1 VKSSRK
7 TVKGGRP
14 FYSSISKVNVQIE
27 RTSPFYCGYQLN
39 HNMQWHGI
47 EIDFQVSPIENQ
59 ISPNLQ
65 SHGTCYSNSLLLMK
79 THTTHVQSA
88 SYKWLILKLS
98 TFTFTFVVAIPQ
110 MSLPVLF
117 DEISAELGLSL
128 VQVGWIWGAGSVLG
142 ILVGLIGGPVGDRF
156 GPRRTLAVACLLMGV
171 AGAARGLS
179 NSFTM
184 LALTTLLTGF
194 AQWSI
199 PMNVHKACGIWFPKE
214 QLGMANGFVSVGMAL
229 GFLLGAL
236 LAATVFSPILGGWRN
251 VLFVYGA
258 VAIVFGMFWWFSQEK
273 AGDKGRQNHQTI
285 TFRESIG
292 HVTRL
297 RNVWILCIAT
307 AGVSGCVNGMLGFLP
322 LYLRDLGWE
331 PALADG
337 TLASFHAVS
346 MLFAIPIALFSD
358 RVGSRRGVLMAAA
371 LLIGMGTGLLGFSGG
386 ILISAAVFIAGISRD
401 GFMAITMT
409 AIIEEKG
416 IGAKFAGT
424 AIGLNMSVMGIA
436 GVFAPPIGNWLAE
449 FGTGLPF
456 LFWAALVF
464 LGAVGYLF
472 MRPAAAAST
481 RSTQA

>member
-1 VKSSRK
+1 MRA
-7 TVKGGRP
+7 
-14 FYSSISKVNVQIE
+14 
-27 RTSPFYCGYQLN
+27 
-39 HNMQWHGI
+39 
-47 EIDFQVSPIENQ
+47 
-59 ISPNLQ
+59 
-65 SHGTCYSNSLLLMK
+65 
-79 THTTHVQSA
+79 HTTHVQSE
-88 SYKWLILKLS
+88 SYKWPVLAIS

-156 GPRRTLAVACLLMGV
+156 GPRRTLAVACLLAGI

-179 NSFTM
+179 NGFTM
-184 LALTTLLTGF
+184 LALTTLFTGL

-199 PMNVHKACGIWFPKE
+199 PMNVHKTCGIWFPKE
-214 QLGMANGFVSVGMAL
+214 QLGMANGVVSVGMAL

-236 LAATVFSPILGGWRN
+236 LAATVFSPIFGGWRN

-258 VAIVFGMFWWFSQEK
+258 VAILFGMFWWFSQEK
-273 AGDKGRQNHQTI
+273 AVVEGQQNNQMI
-285 TFRESIG
+285 TLREAIG
-292 HVTRL
+292 HVMRL

-331 PALADG
+331 PAIADG

-346 MLFAIPIALFSD
+346 MLFAIPIALLSD
-358 RVGSRRGVLMAAA
+358 RIGSRRGVLMAAA
-371 LLIGMGTGLLGFSGG
+371 LLIGIGTGLLGFTSGV
-386 ILISAAVFIAGISRD
+386 LISAAVLIAGFSRD

-409 AIIEEKG
+409 AIIEEKD
-416 IGAKFAGT
+416 IGAQFAGS
-424 AIGLNMSVMGIA
+424 AIGLNMSVIGFA
-436 GVFAPPIGNWLAE
+436 GVFAPPVGNWLAK

-456 LFWAALVF
+456 LFWASLVF
-464 LGAVGYLF
+464 LGFVGYLF
-472 MRPAAAAST
+472 MRPTAVGST
-481 RSTQA
+481 RSTQTPN